1 MKHLNISIKPCTM
14 EKQNVDVLIT
24 EADQL
29 LERANEEIQRSEEDV
44 IAYMVCHSSRQSI
57 KNYLAS
63 FLINNGEAMKEPVT
77 MASLMDQCR
86 SIDGRFDLIDI
97 SPISC
102 SHKVHDED
110 YCTNVNKV
118 TECLQIAKQTRGI
131 AINDTPGY

>member
-1 MKHLNISIKPCTM
+1 M
-14 EKQNVDVLIT
+14 EKQNVDVLIK

-29 LERANEEIQRSEEDV
+29 LDTASQEIQRSEEDV
-44 IAYMVCHSSRQSI
+44 IAFMVCHNSRQSI
-57 KNYLAS
+57 VNYLAS

-97 SPISC
+97 SQIDC

-110 YCTNVNKV
+110 YCTNVKKI
-118 TECLQIAKQTRGI
+118 TECLEIAKLTRGI

>member
-1 MKHLNISIKPCTM
+1 M

-102 SHKVHDED
+102 SHEVHDED

-131 AINDTPGY
+131 AINETPGY